1 MENKFKNQI
10 LSENL
15 QNQTIQNKK
24 ETIKYGEEEV
34 EDTTKYGEFVTS
46 YFAWVP
52 MSKQKE
58 NVEII
63 VNVRVEEIT
72 GDKKIDGIILDN
84 KTKLNISGLF
94 AAVGMIPQTEL
105 LKEFGVLDESNYVK
119 ASEDTKTTV
128 NGLFAAGDVRTKQL
142 RQVVTA
148 AADGANA
155 IYSVMEYL
163 RNI

>member
-58 NVEII
+58 NVEKLE
-63 VNVRVEEIT
+63 NIT
-72 GDKKIDGIILDN
+72 KK
-84 KTKLNISGLF
+84 
-94 AAVGMIPQTEL
+94 
-105 LKEFGVLDESNYVK
+105 KE
-119 ASEDTKTTV
+119 
-128 NGLFAAGDVRTKQL
+128 KQ
-142 RQVVTA
+142 R
-148 AADGANA
+148 
-155 IYSVMEYL
+155 
-163 RNI
+163 